1 MHRPLGLKPPQEL
14 AHRRKV
20 STLWLRNRR
29 CSETVRRRTGR
40 SASRSLALLPLPH
53 WSVVIAN
60 NASTD
65 STLAVAEGLDTT
77 YRRVSVLHLDQKGG
91 RRTCKGLLRIW
102 PRCTRRWFPE
112 PTESWSHH
120 AQAGASGTRRRA
132 VAEVVLVP
140 TADGRSLMLYNGFA
154 AVLSHTV

>member
-14 AHRRKV
+14 AHRRNV
-20 STLWLRNRR
+20 STLWLRNRP
-29 CSETVRRRTGR
+29 CSETVRCRTGR
-40 SASRSLALLPLPH
+40 SASRSSAVLLLPH

-102 PRCTRRWFPE
+102 PRCTRRWFPNQQRVGHTSRSGWRQWRSSSLCSRLALVC
-112 PTESWSHH
+112 P
-120 AQAGASGTRRRA
+120 AG
-132 VAEVVLVP
+132 
-140 TADGRSLMLYNGFA
+140 GRSLMLYNGFA